1 MSRNKDRLGLGDSKP
16 EAANPPPQ
24 VMTQNQS
31 DNPFSFVVPTEFV
44 ELPSRG
50 KFYGENHPL
59 HNQETIEIKQMTAK
73 EEDMLTSRS
82 LLKKGLAIERLI
94 SSIITNKAI
103 NPSTLLVGD
112 RNAIL
117 VAARVS
123 GYGNDY
129 TTKVTCPSCSASQEF
144 TFDLNDAGVYDGAGY
159 LPEEA
164 SDNGDGTLTTT
175 LPRTKVE
182 VTFRLLKGSDERN
195 LVDQVENARKRR
207 KEENAVTRQLKQ
219 IIVAVNGNTEQ
230 KNINSLVDNMPTSD
244 SRHLRTVYKLATPNI
259 DMTQTF
265 ECGECGHEQDMEVPL
280 TADFFWPDR

>member
-1 MSRNKDRLGLGDSKP
+1 LGLGDSKP

-129 TTKVTCPSCSASQEF
+129 TTKVTCPSCSAAQEF
-144 TFDLNDAGVYDGAGY
+144 TFDLNDADVYDGAGY

-230 KNINSLVDNMPTSD
+230 KNINFLVDNMPTSD